1 MPQPLPSMIRSLRDF
16 YAFEQHVKTARA
28 RRGLDVVPEWYE
40 FPVFYFS
47 NHQAIF
53 KHDEVVPI
61 PRYTQALDYELE
73 IAFIIGKEGI
83 NIPANRAIE
92 HIMGFTIMNDWS
104 ARDVQAKEMRVGLG
118 PAKGKDFATS
128 LGPLM
133 VTPQELQRYQLGEGA
148 DLRYDLKMQ
157 ARVNGQLLSEGN
169 AKDIHFTFAQ
179 MIERASADVMLH
191 IGDVFGSG
199 TVGSGCLLELG
210 GPESPLGRWLQPNDV
225 VELEIEGIGILR
237 NTIGSSR

>member
-1 MPQPLPSMIRSLRDF
+1 MIRSLRDF